1 MIRIQTGE
9 LEKAL
14 TALNQLPCS
23 PLLSTWKIICGMY
36 FYLSLT
42 KKKKKAEYQ
51 AKEHDPFFFQASSKP
66 YMLGYEWG
74 SDTKEAHIR
83 TQYSSCH

>member
-36 FYLSLT
+36 FYLSD
-42 KKKKKAEYQ
+42 KKKKKKQ
-51 AKEHDPFFFQASSKP
+51 NTKQRSMTHFFFSGK
-66 YMLGYEWG
+66 L
-74 SDTKEAHIR
+74 
-83 TQYSSCH
+83 